1 MEKEEIIKKIKEEW
15 KNDYFL
21 GLGIYQH
28 LVECKQKFEMVKNHA
43 VSHLSKEELQYELD
57 KELADLKIFL
67 DLYVKEDMINTRLN
81 KFSENIENDNTNC

>member
-1 MEKEEIIKKIKEEW
+1 MERQEKLNKIKKRWRE
-15 KNDYFL
+15 DYFI

-43 VSHLSKEELQYELD
+43 VSPMTKEELQSELD

-67 DLYVKEDMINTRLN
+67 DMYVKEKMVERRLDKFLRKINGN
-81 KFSENIENDNTNC
+81 